1 MFGLNDTIKR
11 KERYVGGT
19 LGVHSKVIEEECVN
33 SSENRAT
40 EFTAI
45 QLLPPLTASIEALQ
59 RHIGAEQECELAYMA
74 IVPLKG
80 PASQPQRL
88 LEAS

>member
-19 LGVHSKVIEEECVN
+19 LGVQG
-33 SSENRAT
+33 NRRGVREFVRESAT

-74 IVPLKG
+74 IVPLNG
-80 PASQPQRL
+80 PASQPERL